1 MNTNANKCVW
11 IYQAS
16 GQLAAL
22 FGTYLLSKEI
32 KNAFHTVTTLNG
44 IKMVG
49 RYPHLLYT
57 GVPARTQQGI
67 CITCA
72 ELSREYDIVN
82 KNTS

>member
-1 MNTNANKCVW
+1 MNTSANKCVW

-16 GQLAAL
+16 GQLGIEAAL

-44 IKMVG
+44 ITMVG

-57 GVPARTQQGI
+57 GVPATPQQGI
-67 CITCA
+67 A
-72 ELSREYDIVN
+72 LRALS
-82 KNTS
+82 